1 MDATSSDDALRLTFD
16 VWHPGCWVLEVTEQI
31 DVGFLGY
38 GVYTRDDGQATT
50 HFTTY
55 ADTQATIEEALD
67 LVRAHPSV
75 HSVSEMTQRYRQRDF
90 PAPGNARCELLV
102 EHDGTTQISEA
113 FTSRG
118 FVYAE
123 PGDIHGESE
132 RWTVFSTDDRS
143 MIRAQLDEIRDQEG
157 AEIAIQS
164 ISRADRT
171 VPGDSL
177 PIDQLTH
184 RQREVFQLARKRGY
198 YRQPKATSAGE
209 LATELDITTSTV
221 HEHLHN
227 AEEKLLDLS

>member
-1 MDATSSDDALRLTFD
+1 MDTTNSEDALCLTFE

-50 HFTTY
+50 HFTSY

-67 LVRAHPSV
+67 LVRAHPAV
-75 HSVSEMTQRYRQRDF
+75 DSVSEMSQRYQQQDF
-90 PAPGNARCELLV
+90 SAPGNAGREFVV

-123 PGDIHGESE
+123 PGDIYGESE
-132 RWTVFSTDDRS
+132 RWTVFSNDDRS
-143 MIRAQLDEIRDQEG
+143 TVQARLDEIRDQEE

-164 ISRADRT
+164 VSRADRT
-171 VPGDSL
+171 VLGDSL

-198 YRQPKATSAGE
+198 YQQPKKVSAND
-209 LATELDITTSTV
+209 LATELDITTSTF
-221 HEHLHN
+221 HEHIHN